1 MTEGAMK
8 PEPAADAVA
17 TLAASLAADAP
28 AAPYDDSHHKF
39 ALGEIASA
47 RADRDA
53 AVAERDATAAKF
65 AETALLAVQLR
76 KLVAQQYAEVV
87 EAANLFDDKSD
98 APPAPRRPARP
109 PRPPGAGAPRRA
121 PRPRGRAAGRR
132 PGAGGAR
139 GAGAVPA
146 APVRPRP
153 ARRGAHRRA
162 GQAPD

>member
-53 AVAERDATAAKF
+53 AVAARAATAPRC
-65 AETALLAVQLR
+65 AEPALLAVQLR

-98 APPAPRRPARP
+98 ALGHAAVRARLLSDADMGPPPGPPPSPRAPPPAPARPAP
-109 PRPPGAGAPRRA
+109 AGPSVGSSGVGFRVQ
-121 PRPRGRAAGRR
+121 G
-132 PGAGGAR
+132 
-139 GAGAVPA
+139 V
-146 APVRPRP
+146 
-153 ARRGAHRRA
+153 
-162 GQAPD
+162 